1 MLPSRTTDKLEGWS
15 WGKVGAMT
23 LRSTWK
29 KWREARVISER
40 GDDMPCREASE
51 LEPPLGGRLMWADG
65 DAWQA
70 TNG

>member
-1 MLPSRTTDKLEGWS
+1 
-15 WGKVGAMT
+15 MT
-23 LRSTWK
+23 LRSTWR

-40 GDDMPCREASE
+40 GDDRPCREAAE

-65 DAWQA
+65 DVWQA

>member
-1 MLPSRTTDKLEGWS
+1 MLPSGTTDKLEGRS
-15 WGKVGAMT
+15 W
-23 LRSTWK
+23 R

-40 GDDMPCREASE
+40 GDDMPCREAAE

-65 DAWQA
+65 DVWQA